1 MHADALLGGF
11 APELL
16 PSASPARFPDGAEFR
31 IEIPSVEGPKVL
43 SAAIDEAKKR
53 GVTINRV
60 SQGSGAMLLTESELR
75 EMSKIGS
82 DAGLEISLFIGP
94 REEWGVGAMS
104 RGPEGAALGG
114 SVRGMRQLRYAVE
127 DALRAFECGIRGLL
141 IADLGL
147 LQVLS
152 QARTAGQ
159 VPSDA
164 IFKVSVMKA
173 PSNPATVKLL
183 ESIGGDTINLP
194 TDLTLNELSEMRAVT
209 NLPLDLYVEA
219 PDSLG
224 GVVRGNEIADLV
236 EVSAPLYVKFG
247 LRNSRGIYPSGMHL
261 ESDAIAF
268 AREKVRRAEISLEW
282 LKRSGKPFTQSK
294 PGAAGL
300 GIPNPSN

>member
-1 MHADALLGGF
+1 MLADTLLGGF
-11 APELL
+11 GSELV
-16 PSASPARFPDGAEFR
+16 PSASTARFPDGAHLR
-31 IEIPSVEGPKVL
+31 IEIPSIEGPKVFR
-43 SAAIDEAKKR
+43 AALDEAQKR

-60 SQGSGAMLLTESELR
+60 SQGSGAMLHTEAELR
-75 EMSKIGS
+75 EMSKIGA
-82 DAGLEISLFIGP
+82 DAGIEISLFIGP

-104 RGPEGAALGG
+104 RGPEGAALNG

-152 QARTAGQ
+152 EARAKGQ

-183 ESIGGDTINLP
+183 QSIGGDTINLP
-194 TDLTLNELSEMRAVT
+194 TDLTLNELSEMRGAT
-209 NLPLDLYVEA
+209 DLPLDLYIEA

-224 GVVRGNEIADLV
+224 GVVRGNEIADLA
-236 EVSAPLYVKFG
+236 EVASPLYTKFG

-261 ESDAIAF
+261 ENDAIAF

-282 LKRSGKPFTQSK
+282 LNRSGKSLTQSK
-294 PGAAGL
+294 AGAAGL
-300 GIPNPSN
+300 GIPKP